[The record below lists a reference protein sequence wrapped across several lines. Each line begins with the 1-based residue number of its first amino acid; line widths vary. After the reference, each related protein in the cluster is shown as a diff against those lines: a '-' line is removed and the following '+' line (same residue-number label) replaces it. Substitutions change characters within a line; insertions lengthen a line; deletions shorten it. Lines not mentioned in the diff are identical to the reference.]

1 MKKIVLT
8 LCLVIAALLGG
19 VTNICAKDTE
29 VVLDKNGK
37 LNVDEINCNA
47 FDDMAPGD
55 TRTEKITVKNNS
67 TKTQNFYISQNTI
80 STLEECNCT
89 EGAAYKFD
97 LLIGE
102 DEKTAVSMLLK
113 EAGGYDSTGAASSD
127 GLAEIEE
134 IENYT
139 FFETLKP
146 QESTN
151 LYITLYLNGE
161 GNDINYANAVAKLQL
176 GFKTDTYTH
185 GTTTH
190 QNVSKNIVDIIKTN
204 PIYRYVKT
212 GDTNNIWIYIVI
224 ALVGV
229 GMFGFVLIRKIKNKR
244 TAKNIISMI
253 CVMCTCAMLFPAD
266 HVMASQTVSV
276 TFRAGDAG
284 YINESVAKKMVK
296 DDRLVD
302 VNKNYIR
309 IKVSKDRA
317 ATVGEVLYAGFGIS
331 DADVLFGSVTSHE
344 GYTLLPAEKWGFDP
358 DKKIKNN
365 AEYVLDY
372 GVLVDPVMYTIR
384 YVDVDSYDSAS
395 GKYTRQISAPYINY
409 GNAGDYIEM
418 NAALVESYASAEN
431 KCSFNLERG
440 KDNGYTFFYA
450 YTGSTDGSN
459 DGTTNTTYETAYRY
473 LTQDQIIT
481 INTASANN
489 SGPDTVSTGYTGN
502 WSAHGSDGALQAG
515 DYNGQNDNA
524 GTISASNNTDRDNS
538 DTDNTNIDNTNAG
551 NVDANNI
558 GTNNAD
564 NPDTD
569 NADQNNTSQTDTDN
583 TDTDDTKITEITDN
597 DTPHAAAADEKDVT
611 FLVLG
616 IFSAVTAIIIA
627 TVILLNKFGKKR

>member
-29 VVLDKNGK
+29 VVLDKSGK
-37 LNVDEINCNA
+37 LNVDEINYSA

-67 TKTQNFYISQNTI
+67 TETQNFYISQNTI

-102 DEKTAVSMLLK
+102 DEKTAVSMLSK

-127 GLAEIEE
+127 GLAEIKE

-139 FFETLKP
+139 FFATLKP

-161 GNDINYANAVAKLQL
+161 GNDINYANAVAKLQF

-185 GTTTH
+185 GTTGH

-229 GMFGFVLIRKIKNKR
+229 GMLGVVLIRKIKNKR
-244 TAKNIISMI
+244 IAKNIISMI
-253 CVMCTCAMLFPAD
+253 CVMCTCAMLFQAD
-266 HVMASQTVSV
+266 NVMASQTVSV

-317 ATVGEVLYAGFGIS
+317 ATVEEVLYAGFGIS

-409 GNAGDYIEM
+409 GNAGDCIEM

-450 YTGSTDGSN
+450 YTGSPDGSN

-502 WSAHGSDGALQAG
+502 RSAQGTDGALQAG
-515 DYNGQNDNA
+515 DYNGQNGNA
-524 GTISASNNTDRDNS
+524 GTMTASSNTNAGNS
-538 DTDNTNIDNTNAG
+538 DTDNTDAANADANDSDTANTDIDNT
-551 NVDANNI
+551 
-558 GTNNAD
+558 
-564 NPDTD
+564 DTD
-569 NADQNNTSQTDTDN
+569 NADQNNPSQTDTDN
-583 TDTDDTKITEITDN
+583 TDKDSTKTTEITDN

-616 IFSAVTAIIIA
+616 IFSTVTAIIIA

>member
-37 LNVDEINCNA
+37 LSVDEINYSA

-67 TKTQNFYISQNTI
+67 TEAQNFYISQNTI

-102 DEKTAVSMLLK
+102 DEKTAVSMLSK

-127 GLAEIEE
+127 GLAEIKE

-139 FFETLKP
+139 FFATLKT

-185 GTTTH
+185 GITTH

-229 GMFGFVLIRKIKNKR
+229 GMLGFVLIRKIKNKR

-266 HVMASQTVSV
+266 NVMASQTVSV

-409 GNAGDYIEM
+409 GNAGDCIEM

-502 WSAHGSDGALQAG
+502 RSAQGTDGALQAG
-515 DYNGQNDNA
+515 DYNGQNGNA
-524 GTISASNNTDRDNS
+524 GTMTASSNTNAGNS
-538 DTDNTNIDNTNAG
+538 DTDNTDAANADANDTDTANTDIDNT
-551 NVDANNI
+551 
-558 GTNNAD
+558 
-564 NPDTD
+564 DTD
-569 NADQNNTSQTDTDN
+569 NADQTSSSQTDTDN
-583 TDTDDTKITEITDN
+583 TDKDSTKTTEITDN